1 MCKLKPTTDIPHNG
15 ETGFMEALGYG
26 DMTNAAMFERN
37 LTFSWPKW
45 KWDAC
50 IMNTHNMLATENQA
64 PFTNQANENKNYSFL
79 QSPWSPPPLFKRQ
92 TVQQAMTI
100 SHAVILIK
108 IKKKNCITWKYGYKA
123 RVWKQRDQHDIR
135 MLKVIKVVTRAA
147 ANLFPLQWTVRK
159 DCQGQTVCLEQAA
172 CSLWPWMCLFGFQW
186 WARSIAGQK
195 YKSPCGAF
203 GKPDR
208 TWVVGGGCFFKYW
221 ALCF

>member
-1 MCKLKPTTDIPHNG
+1 MKIKTTHSFSPH
-15 ETGFMEALGYG
+15 EALPHFLK
-26 DMTNAAMFERN
+26 DKPCNKQ
-37 LTFSWPKW
+37 WPYH
-45 KWDAC
+45 
-50 IMNTHNMLATENQA
+50 MQ
-64 PFTNQANENKNYSFL
+64 
-79 QSPWSPPPLFKRQ
+79 LFWLK
-92 TVQQAMTI
+92 
-100 SHAVILIK
+100 L
-108 IKKKNCITWKYGYKA
+108 KKNCITWKYGYKA